1 MRFEEKVIDALSGP
15 LRAGGIDVLQAN
27 LGYRCNMS
35 CKHCH
40 IDAGPGRAKSMGKET
55 AGAILSVLE
64 NTDIRVLDLT
74 GGAPELNPNFRYLV
88 AGAHNMGRQVIVRTN
103 LSIFF
108 ETGMENL
115 PEFFVDN
122 NVEVI
127 ASLPYYIEETVDSVR
142 GKGAFE
148 KSIRALRKLNELGY
162 GSSRILNLVYN
173 PPGAYLPAAQAE
185 LEEEYKRELKKRF
198 GVAFSGLY
206 AFTNMPLGRFRE
218 FLVRSGQL
226 EKYMERLVA
235 SFNPA
240 TFESVMCQKILSV
253 SWDGTLYDCD
263 FNQAVGLQV
272 NSGSP
277 RHIGEFEYE
286 MLSNRQIEVGE
297 HCFGCTAGRG
307 ST

>member
-1 MRFEEKVIDALSGP
+1 M
-15 LRAGGIDVLQAN
+15 LQVN

-40 IDAGPGRAKSMGKET
+40 IDAGPGRTESMEEDT
-55 AGAILSVLE
+55 AGAVLSVLE
-64 NTDIRVLDLT
+64 NTDIKVLDLT
-74 GGAPELNPNFRYLV
+74 GGAPELNPHFRYLV
-88 AGAHNMGRQVIVRTN
+88 AGAHGMGRHVIVRTN
-103 LSIFF
+103 LTIFF
-108 ETGMENL
+108 EPDMEGL
-115 PEFFVDN
+115 PEFFRDN
-122 NVEVI
+122 DVEVI
-127 ASLPYYIEETVDSVR
+127 ASLPYYIEETVDRVR

-148 KSIRALRKLNELGY
+148 KSIRALRRLNELGY
-162 GSSRILNLVYN
+162 GSSMKLSLVYN

-198 GVAFSGLY
+198 DLTFSGLY
-206 AFTNMPLGRFRE
+206 TFTNMPLGRFRE

-240 TFESVMCQKILSV
+240 TLEGVMCRKILSV
-253 SWDGTLYDCD
+253 GWDGKLYDCD
-263 FNQAVGLQV
+263 FNQAIGLRV
-272 NSGSP
+272 NSGCP
-277 RHIGEFEYE
+277 QHISGFDYG
-286 MLSNRQIEVGE
+286 MLSKRQIEVEE